1 MRLFTVNMTVVLNNS
16 NKMLVSYAFRI
27 GIE

>member
-1 MRLFTVNMTVVLNNS
+1 MTVVLNIS
-16 NKMLVSYAFRI
+16 NKMLVSYAVRI

>member
-1 MRLFTVNMTVVLNNS
+1 MRLFTVNMTVVLNKS
-16 NKMLVSYAFRI
+16 NKMLVSYALRI

>member
-1 MRLFTVNMTVVLNNS
+1 MRLFTVNITVVLNKP

>member
-1 MRLFTVNMTVVLNNS
+1 NMTVVLNIS
-16 NKMLVSYAFRI
+16 NKMLVSYAVRI